1 MFEKRYKDCRLVV
14 KGYETY
20 YHDGEGYSYSTDG
33 AISVFK
39 GSEYSGGGIKVT
51 ILGLGFS
58 KIKVKIEYKGKTTI
72 HDMKKGDGILVDSR
86 DDSHGTNEFAHI
98 DQKELYVRLVTL

>member
-1 MFEKRYKDCRLVV
+1 MFEKRYKDCMLAV

-20 YHDGEGYSYSTDG
+20 YHDGEGYSHSTDG
-33 AISVFK
+33 AISVLK
-39 GSEYSGGGIKVT
+39 GSEYSGGGIKVS

-72 HDMKKGDGILVDSR
+72 HDMKKGDTILVDSH
-86 DDSHGTNEFAHI
+86 DNSHGADESAHI
-98 DQKELYVRLVTL
+98 DQKELYVRLVTM